1 MLQHVKIMANSLQS
15 YVEKFLLN
23 PAASFNVDDE
33 DQVITKAQVVDSV
46 AKEESANQ
54 IGQSISK
61 LRAQSAALLS
71 ESDPRYKGKKVSRKD
86 LKKDNEVTFD
96 PSLSK
101 FFVIE
106 DDEDEEGNDEN
117 EEDEEE
123 DGEEEEEEE
132 EASSDEDE
140 SEEESVAEVNGGLKR
155 MALKQATKKN
165 KSRDAESDE
174 SLDSEEDED
183 ESTRKIRAKLQN
195 DSSEFIFDK
204 DEDFSKYGEDFE
216 DGEDDAEDDDDEDE
230 ELSVEEEEGFDSE
243 SGYGGSLKKFS
254 SEDQSEEVRKGRAVK
269 SQLEI
274 YDSLFES
281 RISMQKMVS
290 QTNQLPQCNT
300 FKLFVRENDP
310 NYTKNL
316 STAKS
321 ATKVLLNALLDIQE
335 LILKKNPETQH
346 IITGKQKKDMG
357 TESDEEITSSEDEKM
372 EEEEQKESSKGT
384 KRKLK
389 MEEYEQVLSKRHAAY
404 IPFRDE
410 TINRWYEKTKLLSSR
425 NAQSSFSS
433 FEVSA
438 LQQMKNIL
446 GNKQQLIQR
455 TQLTGA
461 TRGTAYH
468 ILGRKDSTNTEV
480 GKEEYDSEIFDD
492 SDFYTRSL
500 EEVLKAKVALS
511 EDMTDVSRKWIEI
524 QNLRKKAKK
533 KVDTK
538 ASKGRKIRFD
548 VMSKLQQYLAPCYPP
563 QMDDGA
569 INILFASL
577 FGNAVKN
584 VSNSKTEPVAKEQK

>member
-1 MLQHVKIMANSLQS
+1 MANSLQS
-15 YVEKFLLN
+15 YVEKYLLN
-23 PAASFNVDDE
+23 PAASFNVDEE
-33 DQVITKAQVVDSV
+33 DQVITKPQVVDSV
-46 AKEESANQ
+46 AKEESAGQ

-61 LRAQSAALLS
+61 LRARSAALLS

-86 LKKDNEVTFD
+86 LKKDNDVTYD

-101 FFVIE
+101 FFVLE
-106 DDEDEEGNDEN
+106 GDEDEEEEGNDEN
-117 EEDEEE
+117 EDDEEE
-123 DGEEEEEEE
+123 DGEEEEEEVE
-132 EASSDEDE
+132 EEESVDEDE
-140 SEEESVAEVNGGLKR
+140 SEEESVGKVNSGLKK
-155 MALKQATKKN
+155 MALKKAGKKN
-165 KSRDAESDE
+165 KSMDEDSDE
-174 SLDSEEDED
+174 SLYNEEEEDESIRKIRQRLQNDSGEFTFDNDGDFSKFGDDFEDDDEDED
-183 ESTRKIRAKLQN
+183 E
-195 DSSEFIFDK
+195 
-204 DEDFSKYGEDFE
+204 DE
-216 DGEDDAEDDDDEDE
+216 DDEDE
-230 ELSVEEEEGFDSE
+230 ELSGEEEGGVDSE

-254 SEDQSEEVRKGRAVK
+254 SADQSEEVRKGRAVK

-274 YDSLFES
+274 YDSLFEG

-290 QTNQLPQCNT
+290 QTNQLPQWDT
-300 FKLFVRENDP
+300 FKLFARENDP
-310 NYTKNL
+310 NFTKNL
-316 STAKS
+316 SMAKS
-321 ATKVLLNALLDIQE
+321 ATKVLLSTLLDIQE

-346 IITGKQKKDMG
+346 IITGKPKKDMG

-372 EEEEQKESSKGT
+372 EDDDDQKETSRGT
-384 KRKLK
+384 KRKMK
-389 MEEYEQVLSKRHAAY
+389 MEEYEEVLSKRHAAC

-410 TINRWYEKTKLLSSR
+410 TINKWYEKTKLLSSR
-425 NAQSSFSS
+425 NAQSSFSG

-468 ILGRKDSTNTEV
+468 ILGHKDSTNTEV
-480 GKEEYDSEIFDD
+480 GNEEYDAEIFDD
-492 SDFYTRSL
+492 NDFYTRSL

-511 EDMTDVSRKWIEI
+511 DDMTDVSRKWIEI
-524 QNLRKKAKK
+524 QNLRRKAKK

-548 VMSKLQQYLAPCYPP
+548 VMSKLQQYLAPCYFPR
-563 QMDDGA
+563 MDDGA

-584 VSNSKTEPVAKEQK
+584 VKDTKTEPVAGEQK

>member
-1 MLQHVKIMANSLQS
+1 MANSLQS

-165 KSRDAESDE
+165 KSRCNQMKAW
-174 SLDSEEDED
+174 
-183 ESTRKIRAKLQN
+183 TVRKMRMNPQGRFVQN
-195 DSSEFIFDK
+195 SRMTQVNIFDK

-216 DGEDDAEDDDDEDE
+216 DGEDDDEDDDDEDE

>member
-1 MLQHVKIMANSLQS
+1 MANALQS
-15 YVEKFLLN
+15 YVEKYLLN

-46 AKEESANQ
+46 AKEESADQ
-54 IGQSISK
+54 IGQSRSK

-106 DDEDEEGNDEN
+106 GDEEEEGSDENEDEEDG
-117 EEDEEE
+117 EDEEE

-132 EASSDEDE
+132 SGDEDE
-140 SEEESVAEVNGGLKR
+140 SEEESVTEVNTGLKK
-155 MALKQATKKN
+155 MALKQAVKKN
-165 KSRDAESDE
+165 KARDEELDE
-174 SLDSEEDED
+174 SMYSEEED
-183 ESTRKIRAKLQN
+183 ESTRKIRKRLQN
-195 DSSEFIFDK
+195 DSSEFTFDK
-204 DEDFSKYGEDFE
+204 DGDFSKYGEDFE
-216 DGEDDAEDDDDEDE
+216 DDDEDDDNDDDDED
-230 ELSVEEEEGFDSE
+230 LSIDEEEGIDSE

-281 RISMQKMVS
+281 RITMQKMVS

-321 ATKVLLNALLDIQE
+321 ATKVLLNTLLDIQE

-389 MEEYEQVLSKRHAAY
+389 MEEYDELLSKRHAAY

-425 NAQSSFSS
+425 NAQNSFSS

-468 ILGRKDSTNTEV
+468 ILGHKDSTNTEV
-480 GKEEYDSEIFDD
+480 GKEEYDPEIFDD

-569 INILFASL
+569 TNILFASL

-584 VSNSKTEPVAKEQK
+584 VPKSKTEPVTEEQK